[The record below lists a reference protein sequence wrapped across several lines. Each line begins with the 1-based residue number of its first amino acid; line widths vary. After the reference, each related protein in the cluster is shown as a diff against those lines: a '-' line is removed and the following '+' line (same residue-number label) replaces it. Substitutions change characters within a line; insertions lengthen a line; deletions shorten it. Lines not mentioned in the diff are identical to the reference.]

1 MISTPIGYFHSSQC
15 RFDYATKKPKELK
28 VKADKFREDKNKKE
42 KKEFNTN
49 DIPKQLKLTQ
59 KSFNKLRVLQELE
72 WFNSR
77 GIEPYCISCG
87 KTHMDWCCG
96 HYKTVGSQGR
106 LRFDERNTFLQCNR
120 YCNMALSGNISGN
133 KNTHGYTEGLIIR
146 FGAEA
151 AGNLIDYCETNTAV
165 KKWNGPE
172 LQELRAGF
180 NKQIKGLNA

>member
-106 LRFDERNTFLQCNR
+106 LRFDEKNTYLQCNR
-120 YCNMALSGNISGN
+120 YCNMALSGNIAGS
-133 KNTHGYTEGLIIR
+133 KTTRGYTAGLFVR
-146 FGAEA
+146 FGEA
-151 AGNLIDYCETNTAV
+151 AQSIIDHCESNTAV
-165 KKWNGPE
+165 KKWKGAE
-172 LQELRAGF
+172 LQSLRSALNKRIIEL
-180 NKQIKGLNA
+180 NT